1 MGDELGIIFYV
12 ANVFILTTLCAAY
25 IIRNENFDMNQVYEV
40 LILFAGIV
48 IISFGIVFLFNALF
62 Y

>member
-1 MGDELGIIFYV
+1 MSNELGIIFYA

-25 IIRNENFDMNQVYEV
+25 IIKNENFDINQVYEI

-48 IISFGIVFLFNALF
+48 IISFGMVFLFNALF